1 MLALRTESRVA
12 GEHGVLHG
20 RNLEE
25 QEAGQITL

>member
-12 GEHGVLHG
+12 GEHGAPHG